1 MVLDCVELMK
11 TEAEIRSKIAAEVS
25 WWLER
30 RDYQWTESQ
39 LLTFIEEGAYAE
51 LGERIETTNG

>member
-1 MVLDCVELMK
+1 MK
-11 TEAEIRSKIAAEVS
+11 TEEEIRSKIAAEVS

-39 LLTFIEEGAYAE
+39 LLTFIEEGAHAE